1 MSMGGNAATK
11 LAKVLDNL
19 ELILGIELLNGAQ
32 ALDFRRPLKSSPAV
46 ERLVSGLRKLVP
58 FVKDDIVMYPAI
70 DSATAYL
77 REYKL

>member
-32 ALDFRRPLKSSPAV
+32 ALDFRRPLKSSPSV